1 MNDKSLGNWYNRIRI
16 YDHLLSHHFQMP
28 CSGDHG
34 APPAEKREMC
44 DVSAEQPQKC
54 IVSLMKGLIYAVN
67 IKMDKNGSELTVAVE
82 GRLDTKTAPELEAQL
97 DPALEGVEKL
107 VFDFEKLSYIS
118 SAGLRVLLTSMQYMT
133 PRGTMTVRNVN
144 SAVMDIL
151 EVTGFT
157 EELNIE

>member
-1 MNDKSLGNWYNRIRI
+1 M
-16 YDHLLSHHFQMP
+16 
-28 CSGDHG
+28 
-34 APPAEKREMC
+34 
-44 DVSAEQPQKC
+44 
-54 IVSLMKGLIYAVN
+54 N

-97 DPALEGVEKL
+97 GPALEGVEKL